1 MDEQNNLRIPGFKYK
16 PTPNAEI
23 YKEVTEAVRENNNYC
38 CCETEKTDDTKCMCK
53 NFRLQD
59 ESGFCHCGRFYKVR
73 EFDTI
78 TILCTP
84 EDHDHALNMAYTL
97 TKMGFI
103 VTLPMYFGMFGYS
116 KDPDLFNELQK
127 AKIHQASTVIVC
139 NSCQAAV
146 DFLAD
151 GILWAEELQKKIIY
165 EHMEEVKE
173 NEV

>member
-1 MDEQNNLRIPGFKYK
+1 MSNNITKEPKFTIKSN
-16 PTPNAEI
+16 PNADSFKTI
-23 YKEVTEAVRENNNYC
+23 SDAIRQNNNYC
-38 CCETEKTDDTKCMCK
+38 CCEIEKTADTMCICK
-53 NFRLQD
+53 NFREQE
-59 ESGFCHCGRFYKVR
+59 ESGFCHCGRFYKVK

-84 EDHDHALNMAYTL
+84 EDHDHALGMAYTL

-103 VTLPMYFGMFGYS
+103 VTIPMYVGMFGYS

-127 AKIHQASTVIVC
+127 AKIHQADTVIVC

-165 EHMEEVKE
+165 EHTEEVKQ